1 MFTVKLRLAV
11 CIYSVFSVTVVS
23 EEGRPMT
30 FNPSAATML
39 LWKGG
44 PAGRDKVSD

>member
-1 MFTVKLRLAV
+1 MFPVKVRLAV
-11 CIYSVFSVTVVS
+11 CICLVFSVTVMS

-39 LWKGG
+39 LWQGG
-44 PAGRDKVSD
+44 PTGRDKVSG